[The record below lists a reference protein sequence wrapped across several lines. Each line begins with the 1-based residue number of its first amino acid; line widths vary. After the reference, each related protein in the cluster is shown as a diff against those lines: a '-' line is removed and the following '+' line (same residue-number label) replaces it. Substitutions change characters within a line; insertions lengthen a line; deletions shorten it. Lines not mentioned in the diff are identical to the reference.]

1 MRKLRCSKGR
11 HSLKVA
17 EQWVKDSSCPA
28 RPDSCCKKPPE
39 PVPVRPGLRTDPASL
54 RSARGLVQRGYVP
67 SQGHTALGSR
77 DPAPPGPPPGT
88 LVRGPG
94 GPRAHLAHPA
104 APGSI
109 APAGPE
115 PGRAA
120 AHRRRP
126 SSLLPGVR
134 SAPPPWNSDPA
145 RKGRGRAL
153 KGAVPF
159 SGLRPRGGRR
169 RPPTLIPR
177 PLTRR
182 LSLPRRSSD
191 PFSCLSFVTVAFPE
205 AIGTGDCRVTS
216 VPEGPLQAR

>member
-1 MRKLRCSKGR
+1 MLAAWSREGACPVKVTQPWEAETPHRPAHLR
-11 HSLKVA
+11 
-17 EQWVKDSSCPA
+17 
-28 RPDSCCKKPPE
+28 
-39 PVPVRPGLRTDPASL
+39 
-54 RSARGLVQRGYVP
+54 
-67 SQGHTALGSR
+67 ALWLGV
-77 DPAPPGPPPGT
+77 
-88 LVRGPG
+88 LG

-134 SAPPPWNSDPA
+134 SAPPPWNSDPV

-159 SGLRPRGGRR
+159 SGLRLRGGRR
-169 RPPTLIPR
+169 RPSIPIPR

-182 LSLPRRSSD
+182 LSLPRRGSD
-191 PFSCLSFVTVAFPE
+191 PFSCPSFVTVAFPK

-216 VPEGPLQAR
+216 VPGGPLQAR